1 MLCLAL
7 TRLSRMLR
15 SLLTDV
21 LILGSLLSTSWFLYL
36 CTYADNVQQL
46 MFPWQY
52 RATPILPNLNSL
64 IAAATLSKCGQGFSD
79 NLYLS

>member
-1 MLCLAL
+1 
-7 TRLSRMLR
+7 MLR
-15 SLLTDV
+15 SLLADV
-21 LILGSLLSTSWFLYL
+21 LILGSLPCGFSTS

-79 NLYLS
+79 SLDLS